1 MMSKVIELSD
11 EQYRAIE
18 RAATS
23 QGQTPGALLAQWI
36 DELRDTRVASH
47 YYETEDWF
55 RHLGATEEQIAE
67 SARLAKEE
75 SDSGANAHA

>member
-1 MMSKVIELSD
+1 MSKVIELSD

-18 RAATS
+18 HAATS
-23 QGQTPGALLAQWI
+23 QGQTPSDFLARWI
-36 DELRDTRVASH
+36 DELRDTRADAH

-67 SARLAKEE
+67 SARLAREE